1 MGAPLVL
8 YSPAVSFGVQWDS
21 GMSVL
26 RVCFGSLLGFVVLL
40 CMGGRSPASLFYTWR
55 AARSRIVFGFQD
67 CVGIAVGLLIA
78 DFCAVLY
85 GSLMGR
91 RGLH

>member
-1 MGAPLVL
+1 MGFWDECASCVFWI
-8 YSPAVSFGVQWDS
+8 AVGV
-21 GMSVL
+21 
-26 RVCFGSLLGFVVLL
+26 CCAVVH
-40 CMGGRSPASLFYTWR
+40 GWSPASLFYTWR

-85 GSLMGR
+85 GNLMGR

>member
-1 MGAPLVL
+1 MSGPLSWLGMGAPLVL

-40 CMGGRSPASLFYTWR
+40 CMGGRLRPCSILGGPRVHGLCSD
-55 AARSRIVFGFQD
+55 SRI
-67 CVGIAVGLLIA
+67 ALGLLW
-78 DFCAVLY
+78 DC
-85 GSLMGR
+85 
-91 RGLH
+91 